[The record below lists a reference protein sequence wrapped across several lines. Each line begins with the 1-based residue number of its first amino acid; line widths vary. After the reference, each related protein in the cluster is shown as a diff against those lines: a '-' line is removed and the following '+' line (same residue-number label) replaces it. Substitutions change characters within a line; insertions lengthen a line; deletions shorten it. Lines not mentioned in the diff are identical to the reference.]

1 MKVRPSSFATGV
13 LAPTGVII
21 SSASTDSLTVL
32 ACGYRIEIICQI
44 GTLSTI
50 LQHFTYN
57 EIQWPTA
64 VRRWHL
70 ALRDP
75 KNIHTFVKKWND
87 TTMQLQLP
95 SNLREPGD
103 WYNRT
108 IWSIFCKH
116 SSCCTRGGQ
125 INDSCSP
132 DSIRSLNSWNCCSLS
147 GIHSKIIQL
156 MRFKEIF
163 KESFVPK
170 TSLSL
175 SGEVAHGLDT
185 M

>member
-1 MKVRPSSFATGV
+1 MLVEPYSHEN
-13 LAPTGVII
+13 L
-21 SSASTDSLTVL
+21 
-32 ACGYRIEIICQI
+32 
-44 GTLSTI
+44 
-50 LQHFTYN
+50 
-57 EIQWPTA
+57 
-64 VRRWHL
+64 
-70 ALRDP
+70 
-75 KNIHTFVKKWND
+75 HTFVKKWND
-87 TTMQLQLP
+87 TTVQLQLP

-163 KESFVPK
+163 KEPFIPK
-170 TSLSL
+170 QVIYQGVCIDHFDPYAVLDRRPKYTAVAEDFRSSATATVA
-175 SGEVAHGLDT
+175 EVWGNS
-185 M
+185 